1 MLADRRYCYPLTIS
15 DFASRYLISCEALAN
30 TKTMFAFSVF
40 ERAFKDFGLPR
51 SIRTDN
57 GAPFASAN
65 SLFGL
70 TRLSVWWLRLG
81 IDIER
86 IKPGHPQQNG
96 RHERMHLTLKQE
108 ATKPA
113 AKNFLQQQG
122 RFDQFLTTFNQ
133 ERPHEALN
141 MRYPAEVYTA
151 SPRPYSGLPEIEY
164 PFHDR
169 TITVTCCGRIC
180 MGR

>member
-1 MLADRRYCYPLTIS
+1 VAGTLTLA
-15 DFASRYLISCEALAN
+15 
-30 TKTMFAFSVF
+30 
-40 ERAFKDFGLPR
+40 
-51 SIRTDN
+51 DN

-86 IKPGHPQQNG
+86 IKPGNPQQNG
-96 RHERMHLTLKQE
+96 RHERMHLTLKQQ

-122 RFDQFLTTFNQ
+122 RFDQFISTFNE
-133 ERPHEALN
+133 ERPHQAQTSCINTRPSQRQTPSSLFGAS
-141 MRYPAEVYTA
+141 R
-151 SPRPYSGLPEIEY
+151 SPRLGNPLASLP
-164 PFHDR
+164 
-169 TITVTCCGRIC
+169 
-180 MGR
+180 

>member
-1 MLADRRYCYPLTIS
+1 MLADKRYCYPLTIT

-30 TKTMFAFSVF
+30 TKALYAFTVF
-40 ERAFKDFGLPR
+40 ERAFKDFGLPAA
-51 SIRTDN
+51 IRTDN

-113 AKNFLQQQG
+113 GANLLEQQAKFDAFLEE
-122 RFDQFLTTFNQ
+122 FNN
-133 ERPHEALN
+133 ERPHEALG
-141 MRYPAEVYTA
+141 MKCPAEFYT
-151 SPRPYSGLPEIEY
+151 SSRKPYRGIGEPHY
-164 PFHDR
+164 PFHDK
-169 TITVTCCGRIC
+169 T
-180 MGR
+180 